1 MSDKTLQKGKVFFPN
16 LDGLR
21 FICFLLVFLFH
32 WNLTCA
38 IKIENVNIKN
48 SFDFLFRNGNIGVN
62 IFFVLS
68 GFLITYLLIIE
79 KKLVNDI
86 SLTNFYIR
94 RILRIW
100 PLYYLII
107 ILGFVVFSYF
117 KFGTIISSEEPS
129 NFYYYL
135 GFFANFD
142 LIRIWPTV
150 PDALPLIVLW
160 SVAVEE
166 QFYLTWPIFL
176 KYIGIKNLPYLFVTI
191 VLFTLIFRSFYTG
204 HNDHEYAIRYFHT
217 FSVIGDM
224 ALGGLLAYYCSYKNK
239 FLDFIIEMPKKTI
252 VFIYIITTILVLFK
266 QEIFYYPLLLTVER
280 VILSTLFALIIAE
293 QNFSK
298 NSFFKF
304 SRFKILTKMGI
315 YTYGLYCMQFI
326 GILLVQK
333 GFDKFGF
340 NLGIWGINLFG
351 SVVAL
356 LIVIVIS
363 MASYH
368 FFEKY
373 FLKKKDKFSVILK
386 K

>member
-1 MSDKTLQKGKVFFPN
+1 MSDLSLKKEKVFFPN

-32 WNLTCA
+32 WDLNCA
-38 IKIENVNIKN
+38 GRIENEIVKN
-48 SFDFLFRNGNIGVN
+48 GFNFLFKSGNIGVN

-68 GFLITYLLIIE
+68 GFLITYLLIKE
-79 KKLVNDI
+79 KKLVGDI
-86 SLTNFYIR
+86 SLRNFYIR

-100 PLYYLII
+100 PLYYLLVF
-107 ILGFVVFSYF
+107 LGFIAVAFF
-117 KFGTIISSEEPS
+117 KYGTLLSAEEPS

-135 GFFANFD
+135 TFFANFD
-142 LIRIWPTV
+142 LIHIWPNL

-176 KYIGIKNLPYLFVTI
+176 KYIKFKNFPYLFILI
-191 VLFTLIFRSFYTG
+191 VLFTLIFRSMHTG
-204 HNDHEYAIRYFHT
+204 DSYHEYAIRYFHT

-224 ALGGLLAYYCSYKNK
+224 AIGGLLAYYCAIKHKLY
-239 FLDFIIEMPKKTI
+239 FYIVEMPRKL
-252 VFIYIITTILVLFK
+252 IIILYVVTAILYFFK
-266 QEIFYYPLLLTVER
+266 QEIFHYSFLLIFER
-280 VILSTLFALIIAE
+280 VVFSILFALIIAE
-293 QNFSK
+293 QNFSN

-304 SRFKILTKMGI
+304 SNFKWMTKMGI
-315 YTYGLYCMQFI
+315 YTYGLYCMQFF

-333 GFDKFGF
+333 GFDKFGLD
-340 NLGIWGINLFG
+340 LGNWAINIFG
-351 SVVAL
+351 SIVAL
-356 LIVIVIS
+356 AFVIIISIV
-363 MASYH
+363 SYQ

-373 FLKKKDKFSVILK
+373 FLKKKDKFSVVLK